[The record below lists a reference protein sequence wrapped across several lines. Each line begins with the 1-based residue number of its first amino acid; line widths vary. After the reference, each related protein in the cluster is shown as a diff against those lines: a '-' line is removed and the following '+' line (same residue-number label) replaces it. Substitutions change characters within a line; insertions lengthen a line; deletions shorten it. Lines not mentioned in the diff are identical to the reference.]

1 MAGRSIANKEDASL
15 RAGKGDR
22 AGWREKDKCS
32 FMIQCLYITPCKDG
46 KTPRSGPLGIHGPS
60 QFTKSDVPPSTP
72 RYPHSTWQQR
82 AAVQHRSQHYRLMLI
97 YAAAKNVS

>member
-15 RAGKGDR
+15 RAGDR
-22 AGWREKDKCS
+22 AGGREKDKCS

-60 QFTKSDVPPSTP
+60 QFTKSDVPTSTP
-72 RYPHSTWQQR
+72 QYLRQHSIEVHTG
-82 AAVQHRSQHYRLMLI
+82 VHRLMLI
-97 YAAAKNVS
+97 YSAAKNVS